1 MCDFQRPVHEVAE
14 KEDIQIFTRFCKPKE
29 ILGHVFTELPEFRQA
44 ACMRL
49 LVLKLVRCH

>member
-1 MCDFQRPVHEVAE
+1 MKLQR

-29 ILGHVFTELPEFRQA
+29 ILDQVFTELPEFHQA
-44 ACMRL
+44 ACMHL